1 MGQAANSNR
10 QAKLDDK
17 KSRAA
22 GRMCRKG
29 QHNPE
34 QESIRDALDV
44 TSTRGKIDGAFGKD
58 GRANSHLTKPAGSGS
73 GGGGGGNEENA
84 RAAAKGVGRSTRPA
98 RKS

>member
-22 GRMCRKG
+22 GRMGRMG

-34 QESIRDALDV
+34 RESIRDALGV
-44 TSTRGKIDGAFGKD
+44 SSTRGKISGAFGKH
-58 GRANSHLTKPAGSGS
+58 GRANTHLTKPASSGS
-73 GGGGGGNEENA
+73 GGGGGGNEEG
-84 RAAAKGVGRSTRPA
+84 AAAKGVGRSTRPA